1 MNEELADF
9 LTDLEPLVR
18 ETAVWGNGRFPLEIT
33 YYLSSKLPPLAYV
46 SSVRAVVFRERELLT
61 LLDPNGEY
69 YIVPGGRWEKG
80 ESVEEALCRELLEET
95 GWTLCDAALLSV
107 THFHHLAPKPDDY
120 PYPYPDFLQLVYV
133 ATAEQFIPEAIEF
146 DQYVVESRFW
156 GVQEIQPLL
165 KNQAQLALL
174 DAALAHFAGML

>member
-1 MNEELADF
+1 
-9 LTDLEPLVR
+9 
-18 ETAVWGNGRFPLEIT
+18 
-33 YYLSSKLPPLAYV
+33 
-46 SSVRAVVFRERELLT
+46 VRAVVFRERELLT

-80 ESVEEALCRELLEET
+80 ETVEEALSRELLEET
-95 GWTLCDAALLSV
+95 GWTVRDTVLLGV
-107 THFHHLAPKPDDY
+107 IHYHHLSLRPEDY
-120 PYPYPDFLQLVYV
+120 PYPHPDFLQLVYV